1 MEYPAPEPVVENRE
15 RNVGHETPPTDEIN
29 DRTGGAEM
37 RSRWHVSLVAALAVL
52 VIGVGGAVAYPG
64 GQGDKQKAQGKKD
77 KQLKKLRP
85 SRLSEVAYLTG
96 QAEIDP
102 VDGRPDAGDPD
113 AKGSANL
120 LFVDES
126 TVCYGFMLKGAD
138 APTNVHIHKGVA
150 GQNGPIV
157 LEFANVPKDASGA
170 PNGNPGT
177 SSGCKTA
184 ATPEEQAAITR
195 IRRNPPGYY
204 VNMHTGPFPDGAVRG
219 QLAPVFYNNGS

>member
-1 MEYPAPEPVVENRE
+1 
-15 RNVGHETPPTDEIN
+15 
-29 DRTGGAEM
+29 M
-37 RSRWHVSLVAALAVL
+37 RSRWHVSLVAAVAVL
-52 VIGVGGAVAYPG
+52 VIGVGGAVAYGPG
-64 GQGDKQKAQGKKD
+64 GQGGKKGAGGKKG
-77 KQLKKLRP
+77 KQFKNLRP

-96 QAEIDP
+96 QAEIDIA
-102 VDGRPDAGDPD
+102 DGQPDAGDPD

-138 APTNVHIHKGVA
+138 APTKVHIHKGVA

-157 LEFANVPKDASGA
+157 LEFANVPKDESGA
-170 PNGNPGT
+170 PNGNPGA

-184 ATPEEQAAITR
+184 ATPEEQAAMTR

-204 VNMHTGPFPDGAVRG
+204 VNVHTGPFPDGAVRG
-219 QLAPVFYNNGS
+219 QLAPVFYNNER